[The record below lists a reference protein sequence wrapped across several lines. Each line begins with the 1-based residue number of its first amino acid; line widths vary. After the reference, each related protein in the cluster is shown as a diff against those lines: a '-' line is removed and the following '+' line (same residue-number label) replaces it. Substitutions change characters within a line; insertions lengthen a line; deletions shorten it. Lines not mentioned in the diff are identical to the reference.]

1 MFYAGQRCSPIDLT
15 WKSTF
20 SMVGRRLLF
29 YTLEPPLLPNTDC
42 VCSRSLDFSELVFS
56 AGCLCYWLGIR
67 GCFHAAGC
75 CLLNLQP
82 TSLPS
87 LLPDSR
93 GLFSKD
99 FTQTGMTETL
109 SSFLCCSRGTQTNR
123 HAYTLQLSSHTLY
136 GTERYWPSVPKPK
149 PEQNNSVDDSWAAA
163 VGIPSAS
170 QTACAQQLQQCA
182 PMSHPE
188 PGGLSCSASIPA
200 FQDVLYFFPLV
211 FSLPFSHILSFFM

>member
-1 MFYAGQRCSPIDLT
+1 MSAVGHWILVNSCS
-15 WKSTF
+15 
-20 SMVGRRLLF
+20 VQGVCV
-29 YTLEPPLLPNTDC
+29 TDSALGA
-42 VCSRSLDFSELVFS
+42 VFMQLDAASSVYSPHHFHLCAQIPEGYS
-56 AGCLCYWLGIR
+56 A
-67 GCFHAAGC
+67 
-75 CLLNLQP
+75 
-82 TSLPS
+82 
-87 LLPDSR
+87 
-93 GLFSKD
+93 K
-99 FTQTGMTETL
+99 MTETL

-123 HAYTLQLSSHTLY
+123 HAYILQLSSHTLH

-211 FSLPFSHILSFFM
+211 FSLPFSHIVSSFM